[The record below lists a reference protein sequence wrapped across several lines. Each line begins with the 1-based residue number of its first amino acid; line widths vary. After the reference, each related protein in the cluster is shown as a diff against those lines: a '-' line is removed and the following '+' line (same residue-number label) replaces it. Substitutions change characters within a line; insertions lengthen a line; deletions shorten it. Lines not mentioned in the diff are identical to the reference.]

1 MEPPTTAEKI
11 LSSLKGL
18 HRQMRADEQ
27 PLFTT
32 PAIWENNA
40 EDVSTACDLVL
51 TNQRIFG
58 YLFITIPR
66 ERLFLDALE
75 LTRLKAVIVRQKS
88 FELVF
93 RGLFLSDG
101 QKHIY
106 IRAPRKKVEQTYQ
119 VLRQALAEYAPN
131 THLVLEGNGKTY
143 RAGPD
148 GVEVTH
154 RERVYGR
161 QQVRRP
167 LERSPLGIALLLT
180 GGLLLE
186 IGGALVWAATGSA
199 QTGGPLLMAGL
210 VAVACAFLA
219 RRQLR

>member
-1 MEPPTTAEKI
+1 MEPLNTTEKI
-11 LSSLKGL
+11 LANLKGL
-18 HRQMRADEQ
+18 RTQMREGER

-32 PAIWENNA
+32 PAIWENA
-40 EDVSTACDLVL
+40 DADVSNACDLVL

-58 YLFITIPR
+58 YLSITIPR

-75 LTRLKAVIVRQKS
+75 LAALKAIIVRQKS

-106 IRAPRKKVEQTYQ
+106 IRAPRKKVEQAYQ
-119 VLRQALAEYAPN
+119 VLHQALADYAPD
-131 THLVLEGNGKTY
+131 THLVLDGDEKTC
-143 RAGPD
+143 RPGQGQA
-148 GVEVTH
+148 EVVQSKP
-154 RERVYGR
+154 VYGR

-186 IGGALVWAATGSA
+186 IGGALIWAATGSA
-199 QTGGPLLMAGL
+199 QTGGPLLVAGL

>member
-1 MEPPTTAEKI
+1 MESPTTAEQI
-11 LSSLKGL
+11 LDSMKGL
-18 HRQMRADEQ
+18 RTHMRAGEQ

-32 PAIWENNA
+32 PAIWENPA
-40 EDVSTACDLVL
+40 EDRSTACDLVL

-58 YLFITIPR
+58 YLYIAIPR

-75 LTRLKAVIVRQKS
+75 LATLKAVIVRQKS
-88 FELVF
+88 FELIF
-93 RGLFLSDG
+93 RGLFLSNG

-106 IRAPRKKVEQTYQ
+106 IRAPRKKVEQAYRI
-119 VLRQALAEYAPN
+119 LHQALADYAPE
-131 THLVLEGNGKTY
+131 THLVLDGDGKTY

-148 GVEVTH
+148 AVQVT
-154 RERVYGR
+154 RQELVYGR

-167 LERSPLGIALLLT
+167 LERSPLGITLLLT

-186 IGGALVWAATGSA
+186 IGGAVIWAATGSA
-199 QTGGPLLMAGL
+199 PTGGPLLTAGL